1 VTNITRSR
9 TSVTNITNVTRTT
22 HNSHFHSQRTRRHFH
37 RPVFGSWWTPYK
49 RPKCRT
55 SSFFAIRFGHPGFSL
70 KFTKHGS
77 RTAWHWWYGY
87 GSPWYASS
95 KYGYGHVCP
104 TWRYRTWWRPTTIH
118 HTWYAPRVTHVHHV
132 YSAPAP
138 TRYIEVP
145 REPCPYSYGEAWG
158 FLADGEAAAALTAFA
173 CLAQEYPYDG
183 LANIGY
189 AIANAMIGADQS
201 AVVAMRRAM
210 AVDAESIRFVP
221 SDEDLDRAIISLA
234 QHFGER
240 AQDPNWR
247 VDGLFMMASLRAVLG
262 DFSGAH
268 FTITEAIRR
277 GDDDQSAYMLRDTLV
292 DLLHK
297 ELYGS

>member
-1 VTNITRSR
+1 VPFYDFPSWVEPTAEQLFEVGLRGTLRIAAF
-9 TSVTNITNVTRTT
+9 SV
-22 HNSHFHSQRTRRHFH
+22 
-37 RPVFGSWWTPYK
+37 
-49 RPKCRT
+49 
-55 SSFFAIRFGHPGFSL
+55 L
-70 KFTKHGS
+70 
-77 RTAWHWWYGY
+77 
-87 GSPWYASS
+87 AS
-95 KYGYGHVCP
+95 
-104 TWRYRTWWRPTTIH
+104 
-118 HTWYAPRVTHVHHV
+118 
-132 YSAPAP
+132 
-138 TRYIEVP
+138 
-145 REPCPYSYGEAWG
+145 
-158 FLADGEAAAALTAFA
+158 AL
-173 CLAQEYPYDG
+173 
-183 LANIGY
+183 IG
-189 AIANAMIGADQS
+189 IVLGTLL
-201 AVVAMRRAM
+201 
-210 AVDAESIRFVP
+210 SIRFVP